1 MIHQKLLLLH
11 LNFICSHL
19 HLEIVFPLIQKE
31 QFHPNSS
38 GTDARGASHRLS
50 PSNPGQ
56 KSSRFPQISV
66 QELHERSTRA
76 VTPQKRRLLLKPGA
90 IPGPGSEDPIPH
102 LSWPSCSSHLCPALS
117 SRAHPAPHLCTTR
130 SSHAHPSLLT
140 CAHPA
145 PHLCPS
151 LSPHLCPS
159 HSSRARPSPHLRG
172 GVPRTGR
179 RLQGRASAG
188 RGVHGRAG
196 SGQRPA
202 PPALCRAESR
212 P

>member
-1 MIHQKLLLLH
+1 M
-11 LNFICSHL
+11 
-19 HLEIVFPLIQKE
+19 
-31 QFHPNSS
+31 
-38 GTDARGASHRLS
+38 
-50 PSNPGQ
+50 
-56 KSSRFPQISV
+56 
-66 QELHERSTRA
+66 
-76 VTPQKRRLLLKPGA
+76 TPQKGRLLLKPGA
-90 IPGPGSEDPIPH
+90 IPGPGSSQDPIPH
-102 LSWPSCSSHLCPALS
+102 LSRPSCSSHLCPALS

-172 GVPRTGR
+172 GVPRAGR

-188 RGVHGRAG
+188 RGVHGRGRLRAAPGPAG
-196 SGQRPA
+196 FMQGREPPLTEGRDAGRRGKRCPA
-202 PPALCRAESR
+202 QLGKKGAP
-212 P
+212 